1 MPRACPTHGAP
12 IADMIELQSRDARK
26 LGLKSEEI
34 IAKHNDVSDV
44 NARDKRD
51 LGLMAMQRFPN

>member
-1 MPRACPTHGAP
+1 MPRACPPHGAP
-12 IADMIELQSRDARK
+12 IADMIKLQSRDARK

-34 IAKHNDVSDV
+34 IAKHNDV